1 MTQYRKYRKI
11 RGGDYYTRLEVH
23 QLAPTIQDCLREE
36 PWPESGYEIIIGIRA
51 WRPMFTPTERTP

>member
-1 MTQYRKYRKI
+1 MIQYRKI

-36 PWPESGYEIIIGIRA
+36 PWLGSGYEIIIGFRVS
-51 WRPMFTPTERTP
+51 RPLFTTTERTP